1 MHLAC
6 LLRDSVDW
14 GSLASDSIKSI
25 LLEVLAQ
32 HDSWGAAPRSSRE
45 KGAEHLLKP
54 LRSVNVQMEQWK
66 TWLRLQWSVKWCLHE
81 VFASSASQ
89 CEKSPSTLASLTL
102 PGMDLGFLPGISVSL
117 DYPWASPFLCLEAS
131 FVILGYMRLLVANPP
146 VSACLPPTTSKSID
160 VENDLIL
167 KETGLGGTHC
177 PSLKIIFHQFPSLSI
192 IFFTMFHH
200 FSWFFITIH
209 HLLSFFDSGWKAS
222 WKSQAAHQ
230 SFLNHC
236 PTKATMSLPRW
247 LQGIFSRPQQWA

>member
-1 MHLAC
+1 MYH
-6 LLRDSVDW
+6 
-14 GSLASDSIKSI
+14 
-25 LLEVLAQ
+25 
-32 HDSWGAAPRSSRE
+32 
-45 KGAEHLLKP
+45 
-54 LRSVNVQMEQWK
+54 
-66 TWLRLQWSVKWCLHE
+66 T
-81 VFASSASQ
+81 F
-89 CEKSPSTLASLTL
+89 
-102 PGMDLGFLPGISVSL
+102 LGFLPGISVSL

-131 FVILGYMRLLVANPP
+131 FVILGYMRHLVANPP

-177 PSLKIIFHQFPSLSI
+177 PSLKTIFHQFPSLSI

-209 HLLSFFDSGWKAS
+209 HFVPFFDSGRV
-222 WKSQAAHQ
+222 AARKDRKLLGNHRQ
-230 SFLNHC
+230 HINHC